1 MLGDHAIAY
10 AERQYLKDNFPNH
23 NVIEISDEKFYY
35 YLYSLKRSIKKS
47 DIIIIHGGGNIGNQ
61 YQYYEDKRRKIIK
74 SFHKNRI
81 FIFPQTIYFSNDDTG
96 NKQLEVSKRIYQKHK
111 QLTIIAREQISNCR
125 SGQKGRNSY
134 N

>member
-47 DIIIIHGGGNIGNQ
+47 DIIIIHGGGN
-61 YQYYEDKRRKIIK
+61 Y
-74 SFHKNRI
+74 
-81 FIFPQTIYFSNDDTG
+81 
-96 NKQLEVSKRIYQKHK
+96 
-111 QLTIIAREQISNCR
+111 
-125 SGQKGRNSY
+125 
-134 N
+134 